1 MIRTCTQTR
10 GNPKIYD
17 KEQYFFLNKKF
28 TLITNGGSK
37 APYHFFDALPKCVQ
51 LLFLFDLLYIHTPFR
66 PKTKINVRPI
76 VIVTTFSKDGMR

>member
-17 KEQYFFLNKKF
+17 KEQCFFFKQKVH
-28 TLITNGGSK
+28 
-37 APYHFFDALPKCVQ
+37 YHFFDALPKCVQ